1 MTVKEIKDA
10 VAHMKDDE
18 EIKFVIRVYDT
29 YGFPDELSVNNVVGI
44 IKNNEK
50 KKEINPYM
58 TTENWNRRKYHRK

>member
-29 YGFPDELSVNNVVGI
+29 YGFPDELSTNNVVGI
-44 IKNNEK
+44 IKNTET
-50 KKEINPYM
+50 KEINPYM
-58 TTENWNRRKYHRK
+58 TTENWNRRK